1 MTVFIAKRL
10 LELLPVLLGVLL
22 ITFAVTRFTPGDP
35 AILMAGEEADRAL
48 IEATRRRLG
57 LDQPI
62 PVQFVRY
69 VTRAVQGDLGVS
81 YDRGVEVSALIGRAL
96 VPTGQLA
103 LVAMVFTIFVGIPLG
118 VISALYRDTWLDAM
132 ARIVSLIGVSI
143 PNFFFGLLMI
153 LLFSLVLGWLPS
165 FGRGTWRHLILPGVT
180 LGLFSTGLVARL
192 TRASMLDVLNQDYIR
207 TARAKGLKG
216 MTVVYKHG
224 LVNAAI
230 AIVTILGLNLG
241 NLLSG
246 SVLTEVV
253 FAYPGLGRLLVD
265 AIFNRD
271 YATVQGAILVVAMIY
286 VFVNLLV
293 DVMYAVI
300 DPRIRYS

>member
-1 MTVFIAKRL
+1 
-10 LELLPVLLGVLL
+10 
-22 ITFAVTRFTPGDP
+22 
-35 AILMAGEEADRAL
+35 
-48 IEATRRRLG
+48 
-57 LDQPI
+57 
-62 PVQFVRY
+62 
-69 VTRAVQGDLGVS
+69 
-81 YDRGVEVSALIGRAL
+81 
-96 VPTGQLA
+96 
-103 LVAMVFTIFVGIPLG
+103 
-118 VISALYRDTWLDAM
+118 
-132 ARIVSLIGVSI
+132 
-143 PNFFFGLLMI
+143 
-153 LLFSLVLGWLPS
+153 
-165 FGRGTWRHLILPGVT
+165 
-180 LGLFSTGLVARL
+180 
-192 TRASMLDVLNQDYIR
+192 MLDVLNQDYIR

-293 DVMYAVI
+293 DVMYAVM

>member
-62 PVQFVRY
+62 PLQFVRY
-69 VTRAVQGDLGVS
+69 IARAVQGDLGVS

-103 LVAMVFTIFVGIPLG
+103 LVAMAFTILVGIPLG
-118 VISALYRDTWLDAM
+118 VISALHRDTWLDAF

-286 VFVNLLV
+286 VFVNLFV